1 MRTTAL
7 AALALVSLSTAAC
20 DDVSAAEAE
29 ALAQRKAES
38 EAFVARAAAEPGAQ
52 TLASGVVIRSVRGG
66 SGASPTREDTIEVS
80 YTGRLADGT
89 VFDSTANRGPA
100 RFKIPQLIKCWGE
113 GLSQMREG
121 EVAVVTCPA
130 DLAYGDRGAGSSIPG
145 GSALEFEIT
154 IHEIVRVSQEP

>member
-1 MRTTAL
+1 MRSTLALLVLAL
-7 AALALVSLSTAAC
+7 ASASC
-20 DDVSAAEAE
+20 DDLSAAEAE
-29 ALAQRKAES
+29 AFAQRKAES
-38 EAFVARAAAEPGAQ
+38 DAFVARAAAEPGAE

-66 SGASPTREDTIEVS
+66 SGESPTREDTIEVS

-100 RFKIPQLIKCWGE
+100 RFKIPQLIKCWGD
-113 GLSQMREG
+113 GLSRMRED

-130 DLAYGDRGAGSSIPG
+130 DLAYGDRGAGATVPG

-154 IHEIVRVSQEP
+154 IHEIVRAARAE